1 MRAEKLVPTS
11 SQQDS
16 VPSSAGPE
24 QGVDP
29 QGEATVS
36 RQGPA
41 SPAGREASETDWQV
55 FCWADPKQN
64 WEVSP
69 VAFFPPPLQG
79 KGPYF
84 TCKFTLL
91 PTKRACVFILLP
103 NEESVA
109 FFVIMLAISVIQ
121 GGGERST
128 TL

>member
-24 QGVDP
+24 QGADP

-41 SPAGREASETDWQV
+41 SPAGRECFETDWQV

-69 VAFFPPPLQG
+69 VAFSLSPPLQG
-79 KGPYF
+79 KGL
-84 TCKFTLL
+84 TLL
-91 PTKRACVFILLP
+91 VSSPYYPPNVCVFILLP